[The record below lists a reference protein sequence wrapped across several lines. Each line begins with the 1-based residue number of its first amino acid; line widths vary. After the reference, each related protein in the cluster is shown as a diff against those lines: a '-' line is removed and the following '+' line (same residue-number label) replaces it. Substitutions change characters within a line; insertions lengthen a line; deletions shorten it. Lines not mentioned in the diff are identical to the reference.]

1 MTETSVLTTIRMPAA
16 ANAAAPNAT
25 AAQQLLWH
33 IGRDLDR
40 GVFPKVWNGGLVLP
54 SGHPL
59 PLQSLGGE
67 HFHARQT
74 ATFQTGPEPATW
86 AGARAPEGAQTGASS
101 APGNGPS
108 CAAASFP
115 CPDGSAELSH
125 QLQELAQAYPGT
137 RVWSQDRGFW
147 LSVPAAILPGL
158 GRSACFV
165 LQIQPNSLEKVRAWG
180 LWRAGR
186 VGATWIGPRHT
197 NYLDGSICAFEKDAG
212 TWTFGDSLVALLDL
226 LSVWAIRQLYM
237 EGFGRWPGPQASS
250 YPYERLVEFQD
261 TEHCGCAKP
270 KGRYSRCC
278 KPRDLSYKPL
288 AIACAHIT
296 LSGWRI
302 RQAPPA
308 IVDLV
313 LHGMPPVGMT
323 MPGPVRDSQGETL

>member
-1 MTETSVLTTIRMPAA
+1 MPAA
-16 ANAAAPNAT
+16 ANAATQHPA
-25 AAQQLLWH
+25 AAQQLLWQ

-40 GVFPKVWNGGLVLP
+40 GVFPQVWNGGLVLP

-67 HFHARQT
+67 HFHDRSI
-74 ATFQTGPEPATW
+74 ATFRTGPEQEPATW
-86 AGARAPEGAQTGASS
+86 AGARAPGIEQTWASS

-108 CAAASFP
+108 GTAPPFP
-115 CPDGSAELSH
+115 CPDGGPELSR
-125 QLQELAQAYPGT
+125 QLQELALAYPGT

-147 LSVPAAILPGL
+147 LCVPAAILPEL

-165 LQIQPNSLEKVRAWG
+165 LQIQPTSPEKVRAWG
-180 LWRAGR
+180 FWRAGR

-212 TWTFGDSLVALLDL
+212 TWTFGDSLVALLDI
-226 LSVWAIRQLYM
+226 LSVWAIRQLYV
-237 EGFGRWPGPQASS
+237 ESFGCWPGPQASS
-250 YPYERLVEFQD
+250 YPYERLIEFQD

-270 KGRYSRCC
+270 KGRYSQCC

-302 RQAPPA
+302 RQAPPV

-313 LHGMPPVGMT
+313 LHGMPHVGMGAEAEAWAFGLANIT
-323 MPGPVRDSQGETL
+323 NRT